1 MPTLKLTRKAVSAIE
16 PPERVTIYYDVDVKG
31 FGLKVM
37 PSGARS
43 WILEY
48 RPGVGGRSVA
58 KKRIKIGTP
67 ATHSPEEARDE
78 AAKTLARVT
87 LGADPAAARA
97 EERAAMTVKEIAE
110 SYLEKHVAEK
120 RKGNTERLY
129 RWVLNDHVLPSLGSM
144 RASQVTRA
152 DVTRMQASITR
163 GRKDKPNGGRTT
175 ANRALAVLGAMFNWA
190 AGEGLVPEG
199 HNPVPK
205 VERYRENQKE
215 RYLSSDELAALGAA
229 LTEAETVGLPYEVDE
244 TKATSKHAPKPENR
258 LTVFSPHVT
267 GAIRLLILTGCRLRE
282 ILDLR
287 WNDIDFERGLLLLPD
302 SKTGKKAIVLSTAA
316 IDVLTSL
323 PRVGK
328 FVIASSS
335 AGTENERPRHDL
347 KKPWDAI
354 RARAG
359 LHGARLH
366 DLRHS
371 YASVGAGSG
380 MGLPILGKLLGH
392 SQAATTARYAHLDA
406 DPVDRRRCNE
416 LGGPGSDGAADVVG
430 GAGVLAVLHIADAR
444 IPSQRGRQ
452 SAGAE
457 RQSRAEA
464 DSGRGPDRH
473 DDGEADRQNARHRQA
488 PAGGNPV

>member
-1 MPTLKLTRKAVSAIE
+1 MPTIKLTRKAVAAIE
-16 PPERVTIYYDVDVKG
+16 AAAKATTYYDTDVKG

-48 RPGVGGRSVA
+48 RPGVGGRSVS

-97 EERAAMTVKEIAE
+97 EERAAMTVKEVAE
-110 SYLEKHVAEK
+110 SYLDKHVSEK

-129 RWVLNDHVLPSLGSM
+129 RWVLNDHVLPAIGSM

-163 GRKDKPNGGRTT
+163 GRKDLPNGGRTT

-199 HNPVPK
+199 FNPVPK

-215 RYLSSDELAALGAA
+215 RYLSSEELAALGAA
-229 LTEAETVGLPYEVDE
+229 LTEAETTGLPYDVDE
-244 TKATSKHAPKPENR
+244 TKPTAKHAPKQENR
-258 LTVFSPHVT
+258 VTVFSPHVT
-267 GAIRLLILTGCRLRE
+267 GAIRLLVLTGCRLRE

-287 WNDIDFERGLLLLPD
+287 WTDIDFDRGLLLLSD
-302 SKTGKKAIVLSTAA
+302 SKTGKKVIVASTAA
-316 IDVLTSL
+316 IDVLTAL
-323 PRVGK
+323 PRVGRY
-328 FVIASSS
+328 VIASSS

-347 KKPWDAI
+347 KKPWEAI

-359 LHGARLH
+359 LEGVRLH

-371 YASVGAGSG
+371 FASVGAGSG
-380 MGLPILGKLLGH
+380 LGLPILGKLLGH

-406 DPVDRRRCNE
+406 DPVRR
-416 LGGPGSDGAADVVG
+416 AADV
-430 GAGVLAVLHIADAR
+430 IADR
-444 IPSQRGRQ
+444 I
-452 SAGAE
+452 ATAM
-457 RQSRAEA
+457 
-464 DSGRGPDRH
+464 
-473 DDGEADRQNARHRQA
+473 
-488 PAGGNPV
+488 GGK